1 MWGVLGLVSDD
12 ETQVPLVKKHKPAQV
27 LPFSHAT
34 LKDFASR
41 HIVKKETQ
49 FSQEALNL
57 LNQVFDEV
65 GGWIVRESER
75 MASVA
80 GRTRVSADHVRDAA
94 KLYLSWEEEK

>member
-1 MWGVLGLVSDD
+1 LVSDD
-12 ETQVPLVKKHKPAQV
+12 ETQASLVKKQKIAQV

-41 HIVKKETQ
+41 HLVKKETQ
-49 FSQEALNL
+49 FSQEALDL

-75 MASVA
+75 MAAVG
-80 GRTRVSADHVRDAA
+80 GRTRISAEHVRDAA